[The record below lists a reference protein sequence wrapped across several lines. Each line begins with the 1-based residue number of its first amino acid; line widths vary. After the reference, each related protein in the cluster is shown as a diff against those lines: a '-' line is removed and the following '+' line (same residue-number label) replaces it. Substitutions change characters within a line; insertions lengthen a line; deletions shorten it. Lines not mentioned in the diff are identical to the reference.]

1 MAGLEGPPARAARRI
16 CGGAQAFPLFHGD
29 GTTMPI
35 DILIRAARPG
45 EREMLESLQRRA
57 AVANPG
63 DREALLANPDAIAI
77 PAAQIAA
84 GQVVMAEAGGVCVGF
99 PAILPRDD
107 GDVELDGL
115 FVDPGSW
122 KRGLGRALV
131 EHCCGLARDMGAV
144 HLHVVGNP
152 HALGF
157 YGKCGFET
165 VGLKRMRFGSGL
177 VMRRRL

>member
-1 MAGLEGPPARAARRI
+1 
-16 CGGAQAFPLFHGD
+16 
-29 GTTMPI
+29 
-35 DILIRAARPG
+35 
-45 EREMLESLQRRA
+45 MLESLQRRA
-57 AVANPG
+57 SVANPG

-77 PAAQIAA
+77 PAGQIEA
-84 GQVVMAEAGGVCVGF
+84 GQVVVAEVRGVCAGF
-99 PAILPRDD
+99 AAILPRAD

-115 FVDPGSW
+115 FVEPGSW
-122 KRGLGRALV
+122 KRGIGRALV
-131 EHCCGLARDMGAV
+131 QHCCGLARGMGAV

-177 VMRRRL
+177 VMRKRL